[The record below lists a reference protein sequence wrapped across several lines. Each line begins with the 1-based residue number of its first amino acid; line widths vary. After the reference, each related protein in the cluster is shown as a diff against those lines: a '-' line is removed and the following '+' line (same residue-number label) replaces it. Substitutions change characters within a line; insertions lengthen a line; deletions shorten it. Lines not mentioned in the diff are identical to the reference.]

1 MKNEQIIKIAMK
13 IARNDVR
20 VCQKACFDNDYPI
33 DYLKVNGVEFDL
45 DNEDY
50 WIYIVVFVKATAYR
64 YQEPD
69 DFYTPGY
76 IDYKYYDDEIS
87 DDSYI
92 EISFG
97 EISSSD
103 ESKIIEFNENDKI
116 EIKFDNKTFKNN
128 YGNIVDEILEKYY
141 EKVKIDDD
149 DWEVDYDWYHD

>member
-1 MKNEQIIKIAMK
+1 MKNEQIVKIAMK

-20 VCQKACFDNDYPI
+20 VCQKACFDKDYPI
-33 DYLKVNGVEFDL
+33 DYLKVNGVEVDL
-45 DNEDY
+45 DNEYY
-50 WIYIVVFVKATAYR
+50 WIYIVVVVNAQAYR

-92 EISFG
+92 EISSG
-97 EISSSD
+97 D

-116 EIKFDNKTFKNN
+116 EIKFDNNTFKNN
-128 YGNIVDEILEKYY
+128 YGDIVDEILEKYS

-149 DWEVDYDWYHD
+149 DWEVDYNYYF